1 MNARREEWSAMPVT
15 PSAPLAL
22 DTESGLFLFFS
33 RKKVQFLGLRF
44 SIWKHVGI
52 LLVDRD
58 SRRAT
63 FYDLVS
69 SRKLKAEEAARPRI
83 GAGGG
88 R

>member
-1 MNARREEWSAMPVT
+1 MVAMSVT
-15 PSAPLAL
+15 LSAPLARE
-22 DTESGLFLFFS
+22 TESGLFLFFS
-33 RKKVQFLGLRF
+33 RKKIEFLGLRF
-44 SIWKHVGI
+44 SIWKHVGV
-52 LLVDRD
+52 LLVDRK

-69 SRKLKAEEAARPRI
+69 SRKLKAEETARPRI